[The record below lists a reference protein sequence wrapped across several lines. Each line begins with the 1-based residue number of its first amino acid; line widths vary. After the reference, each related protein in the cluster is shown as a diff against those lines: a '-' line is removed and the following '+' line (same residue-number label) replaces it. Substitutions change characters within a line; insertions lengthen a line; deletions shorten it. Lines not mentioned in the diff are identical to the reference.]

1 MRIAIISDIH
11 GNYTALKAVLEDA
24 RRNNVDKFIF
34 LGDYVFDLPFSN
46 EVAQLLMNLDNVH
59 IIKGNREM
67 YLSEFAKQDQAT
79 WTVKQ
84 FGGMY
89 HVFRELAPDVFDFLT
104 GLDEECH
111 IEIRPGASIFA
122 THIPHFLMPPPKNIC
137 NSSTTYHKK
146 MMEKPF
152 SHGEFLTEFKHTVH
166 SDKCKVLIDR
176 IDANIILF
184 GHNHLQAHAYCG
196 DKLILNPGSCGISFI
211 FDNRAPYT
219 ILEITASGFDVQE
232 KRVAY
237 DVDYTIAQLKNS
249 LLYQKGKIWSDL
261 TCLALKNGRDY
272 YGIFFEIAEEIK
284 LAKGE
289 TGFPYTNQTWDEAGK
304 VFANKYM
311 K

>member
-1 MRIAIISDIH
+1 MRIAIVSDIH
-11 GNYTALKAVLEDA
+11 ANYPALQAVIEDA
-24 RRNNVDKFIF
+24 RLNNVDKFIF

-46 EVAQLLMNLDNVH
+46 EVAQLLMNLDNAH

-67 YLSEFAKQDQAT
+67 YLNDFAKQDQAT

-122 THIPHFLMPPPKNIC
+122 THIPHFLTPPPKNIC
-137 NSSTTYHKK
+137 NSSTAYHKR
-146 MMEKPF
+146 MVEKPF
-152 SHGEFLTEFKHTVH
+152 SHEEFLTEFEHTINF
-166 SDKCKVLIDR
+166 DNCKTLIDQ

-184 GHNHLQAHAYCG
+184 GHNHMQAHAYCG
-196 DKLILNPGSCGISFI
+196 SKLIINPGSCGQSLN
-211 FDNRAPYT
+211 FDNRATYT
-219 ILEITASGFDVQE
+219 ILEITDHNFNVHE

-237 DVDYTIAQLKNS
+237 DVDYTIAQLKKS
-249 LLYQKGKIWSDL
+249 LLYKKAKTWSDL

-272 YGIFFEIAEEIK
+272 YGLFFEVAEQIK

-289 TGFPYTNQTWDEAGK
+289 AGYPYTNETWDEAGK
-304 VFANKYM
+304 VFKVPSTL
-311 K
+311 